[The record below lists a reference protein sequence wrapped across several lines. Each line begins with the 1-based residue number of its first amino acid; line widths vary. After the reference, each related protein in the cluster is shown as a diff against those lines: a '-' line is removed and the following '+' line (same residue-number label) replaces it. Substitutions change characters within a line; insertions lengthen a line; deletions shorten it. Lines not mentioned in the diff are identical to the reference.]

1 MGLIIDTSAL
11 VALERA
17 RAVDRPLELDPGEI
31 YTIPAIVWAEALV
44 GVRLAANVDQAA
56 RRMARLEAIR
66 GVTGVQDFT
75 PLVAVHYAD
84 IFSELSKNG
93 GLIPQNDITVAA
105 TARYLEFGVLVGPS
119 DEAHFRRVPGLNVQV
134 LGK

>member
-11 VALERA
+11 VALERT
-17 RAVDRPLELDPGEI
+17 RAVDRPLELEPGEI

-66 GVTGVQDFT
+66 GVMGVQDFT

-84 IFSELSKNG
+84 IFSELSKAG

-105 TARYLEFGVLVGPS
+105 TARYLGFGVLAGPY
-119 DEAHFRRVPGLNVQV
+119 DEAHFRRVPNLRVQV
-134 LGK
+134 LG

>member
-17 RAVDRPLELDPGEI
+17 RAFDRPLELDPGEI

-66 GVTGVQDFT
+66 GITGVQDFT

-84 IFSELSKNG
+84 IFSELSKTG

-105 TARYLEFGVLVGPS
+105 TARFLQFGVLVGPS
-119 DEAHFRRVPGLNVQV
+119 DEAHFRRVPGLRVQV
-134 LGK
+134 LG

>member
-84 IFSELSKNG
+84 IFSELSKSG

-105 TARYLEFGVLVGPS
+105 TARYLEFGVLAGPS
-119 DEAHFRRVPGLNVQV
+119 DEAHFRRVPGLRVQV
-134 LGK
+134 LV

>member
-1 MGLIIDTSAL
+1 MGLTNDTPAL
-11 VALERA
+11 LALERA
-17 RAVDRPLELDPGEI
+17 RAVDRQLELDPGEI

-44 GVRLAANVDQAA
+44 GVRLAANVDQAV

-66 GVTGVQDFT
+66 GVTGVQDFN

-93 GLIPQNDITVAA
+93 GLIPQNDIAVAA

>member
-56 RRMARLEAIR
+56 RRMAGFEPIR
-66 GVTGVQDFT
+66 GMLF
-75 PLVAVHYAD
+75 
-84 IFSELSKNG
+84 I
-93 GLIPQNDITVAA
+93 
-105 TARYLEFGVLVGPS
+105 
-119 DEAHFRRVPGLNVQV
+119 
-134 LGK
+134 

>member
-1 MGLIIDTSAL
+1 
-11 VALERA
+11 
-17 RAVDRPLELDPGEI
+17 
-31 YTIPAIVWAEALV
+31 
-44 GVRLAANVDQAA
+44 
-56 RRMARLEAIR
+56 MARLEAIR

-105 TARYLEFGVLVGPS
+105 TARHLEFGVLVGPS
-119 DEAHFRRVPGLNVQV
+119 DEAHFRRVPGLKVQV